1 MHLLTRPVSSG
12 PLDLFL
18 DVAPCMYHALF
29 SFRLQD
35 YLVTKA
41 ED

>member
-18 DVAPCMYHALF
+18 FYKVHSEIVKKYDASIPYYSINLN
-29 SFRLQD
+29 
-35 YLVTKA
+35 
-41 ED
+41 